1 MISYQF
7 TTRRNAEQVRSGT
20 KLRHC
25 SLKNLSLYPAAA
37 PDSVQNVP
45 YLINHRFPVP
55 ALQNILPNHP
65 TIRGV
70 NHNKFI
76 HPSLNDHRDVVNSF
90 PIPLEKHQV
99 SRTGSIDGNRSA
111 LLSLIAR
118 NAVDV
123 DARVLVQIEHEA
135 GAIEALTR
143 IIATVFIPKPHQFFG
158 VTYDVRTDVRRCAP
172 RATRA
177 GTHSPRTNDIS
188 GISRLE

>member
-1 MISYQF
+1 MPLS
-7 TTRRNAEQVRSGT
+7 
-20 KLRHC
+20 LRF
-25 SLKNLSLYPAAA
+25 NTISLYPAAA
-37 PDSVQNVP
+37 PNSVQNIP
-45 YLINHRFPVP
+45 HLINHRFPVP

-65 TIRGV
+65 TVRSV

-76 HPSLNDHRDVVNSF
+76 HPDLNDHRDVVNSF

-99 SRTGSIDGNRSA
+99 SRTGSIGGNRSA

-135 GAIEALTR
+135 GAIEALAR
-143 IIATVFIPKPHQFFG
+143 IIATIFIPKPHQFFG
-158 VTYDVRTDVRRCAP
+158 VAYDVRTDVRRCAP

-177 GTHSPRTNDIS
+177 GTHSPRTNAIS
-188 GISRLE
+188 GIRRLE